1 MPELSGEVGVGE
13 IRACGLLGET
23 VGEGEL
29 SRGRGLELRPR
40 SWGGSLES
48 ELEKGKRGQ
57 GLDGDVLQA
66 SDGGGIWV
74 GGRHHGV
81 TGQMGLR
88 ALEGPGTAGKGSE
101 CAGGGSQ
108 ASVLVSATE

>member
-1 MPELSGEVGVGE
+1 M
-13 IRACGLLGET
+13 
-23 VGEGEL
+23 GEGEL

-66 SDGGGIWV
+66 SDSGGIWV

-88 ALEGPGTAGKGSE
+88 ALEGPGTAGKDSE